1 MIDIQKVQ
9 EILSK
14 AKGKQILSCGDVML
28 DGYMT
33 GTVDRFSQEAPVP
46 VIAVQS
52 EVFFPGG
59 AGNAAA
65 CMSEIGINPHLIA
78 VVGVNGRIDYSEILK
93 EECEKNRI
101 NPVFVIDPRRK
112 TTLKLRLAAIKTTKQ
127 HVARVDIEDN
137 FDLSSE
143 IQDQT
148 IDKIKET
155 FEKINPSAISIHDYK
170 KGFLTEKIFRTLM
183 EISKEN
189 KLPVFAD
196 LKQDTFIK
204 FKNLIAAPQMFY
216 LKPNRL
222 ESAETAKLLSSY
234 DFNKDGSNDEEIIEI
249 AEIIQK
255 EIPIHIII
263 TRGRK
268 GAVFFEYGQKPF
280 FVRPEETEEQFD
292 VAGAGD
298 TVEAFLIASYLG
310 GATMPEALEIS
321 VASSQVAIRKFGTS
335 IVTENELLSWIKM
348 HEQRRK

>member
-1 MIDIQKVQ
+1 MINVQRAQK
-9 EILSK
+9 ILSK
-14 AKGKQILSCGDVML
+14 AKGKQVLSCGDVML

-52 EVFFPGG
+52 EIFFPGG

-65 CMSEIGINPHLIA
+65 CMSKIGINPHLIA
-78 VVGVNGRIDYSEILK
+78 VVGASGRIDYSEILK

-101 NPVFVIDPRRK
+101 NPVFVTDPLRK

-127 HVARVDIEDN
+127 HIARVDIEDN
-137 FDLSSE
+137 FELGQE
-143 IQDQT
+143 IQDQV

-183 EISKEN
+183 EISKKN

-196 LKQDTFIK
+196 LKQETFIK
-204 FKNLIAAPQMFY
+204 FKNLIVAPELFY
-216 LKPNRL
+216 LKPNKD
-222 ESAETAKLLSSY
+222 ESVQTAKLING
-234 DFNKDGSNDEEIIEI
+234 FNKDGNTDEEI
-249 AEIIQK
+249 AEIAKIIQK
-255 EIPIHIII
+255 KIPIHIII
-263 TRGRK
+263 TRGKK
-268 GAVFFEYGQKPF
+268 GAALFEYGKKPF
-280 FVRPEETEEQFD
+280 FVRPKETEAQFD

-298 TVEAFLIASYLG
+298 TVEAFLVASYLG

-335 IVTENELLSWIKM
+335 IVTENEILSWIKM
-348 HEQRRK
+348 HEQ